1 MLMLSVG
8 FPLGSLAMALAI
20 ALALSGWFQRA
31 RGFGVLAPA
40 NPDVVTHD
48 RPVPLLGGVAIM
60 AGLACGL
67 LWLGFDPGAELRYLG
82 GLALLIGLGLFKDLR
97 QREFS
102 PSIQMLVQITAVGL
116 LVLDDPS
123 APPLYLTGRVLFGVL
138 LINGINFIDVM
149 DGLAG
154 TVTVVCAGSLAL
166 LLALLGFADPLPAL
180 VLVAATLG
188 FLAFNRPKATIFMG
202 DVGSFGIAFTLLWL
216 LRPALNAPGI
226 SGPVSSMILAAP
238 LLEVAITGLTRVR
251 HGRSPFIGDELH
263 PSLRLLR
270 SGKRPGVVIAIYAL
284 VTALTGAVAIGTS
297 LAVAP

>member
-1 MLMLSVG
+1 MTASTLTLGMSV
-8 FPLGSLAMALAI
+8 SITLAI
-20 ALALSGWFQRA
+20 SLGLTAWFQRK

-60 AGLACGL
+60 IGSLTGFVLLGLR
-67 LWLGFDPGAELRYLG
+67 PSEELRYLG
-82 GLALLIGLGLFKDLR
+82 ALGLVVGLGLFKDLR

-102 PSIQMLVQITAVGL
+102 PAVQMLVQVAAVGI
-116 LVLDDPS
+116 LVLDDPTS
-123 APPLYLTGRVLFGVL
+123 SPVYLTGRVLFGVL
-138 LINGINFIDVM
+138 LINGVNFIDVM

-154 TVTVVCAGSLAL
+154 SVTVACAGAIAL
-166 LLALLGFADPLPAL
+166 LLAVLGLGSAGPSL

-202 DVGSFGIAFTLLWL
+202 DVGSFGIAVTLLWL
-216 LRPALNAPGI
+216 LRPAWNSEGI
-226 SGPVSSMILAAP
+226 SGPVAALVLVAP
-238 LLEVAITGLTRVR
+238 LLEVLVTGLTRVR

-270 SGKRPGVVIAIYAL
+270 HGVRPVGVIAIYAT
-284 VTALTGAVAIGTS
+284 VALATGAAAI
-297 LAVAP
+297 LASWVVDT